1 MSNIFSKEQP
11 RMYKE
16 CLNSTVKGQ
25 IIQSND
31 GKKTWTD
38 ISQAGIHGAP
48 VSRGGMFSDQD
59 RARWSHMGCPRALWQ
74 WLQWAR
80 RHPRVLT
87 RRRRERRARTSR
99 AAAGLGASR
108 PVRCRWP
115 VSRAGVSPLFLTLAR
130 RQWSLVPLLVLS
142 GHRDFLFR
150 KISSV
155 YFLAG
160 SSILVCRTFVL
171 FVFNKYWMSPHL
183 LPLHPCIGFLVL
195 CVD

>member
-1 MSNIFSKEQP
+1 
-11 RMYKE
+11 MYKE

-59 RARWSHMGCPRALWQ
+59 LARWSHMGCPRALWQ

-99 AAAGLGASR
+99 AAAGLGTSR

-115 VSRAGVSPLFLTLAR
+115 MSRAGVSPLFPTLAR

-142 GHRDFLFR
+142 GHGDFLFR
-150 KISSV
+150 KISSI
-155 YFLAG
+155 FLLG
-160 SSILVCRTFVL
+160 
-171 FVFNKYWMSPHL
+171 HL
-183 LPLHPCIGFLVL
+183 SLCVGFLFCLFLINTEWVL
-195 CVD
+195 IFSHSIHVLAF